1 MFEVALRVEFALRLE
16 DPLPDLTGVF
26 AALRLALLA
35 PPFDPVVELADAPD
49 VEPAELLAEPDG
61 PDDDDEEEEE
71 EEECTA
77 AFGGCGVTGVGRMES
92 SATRSH
98 SLRPDA
104 L

>member
-1 MFEVALRVEFALRLE
+1 VFEVTLRVELALRLE
-16 DPLPDLTGVF
+16 DPLPDLAGVF

-35 PPFDPVVELADAPD
+35 PLFDPVVELADAPD

-61 PDDDDEEEEE
+61 PDD

>member
-1 MFEVALRVEFALRLE
+1 MFEVALRVELAPRLE
-16 DPLPDLTGVF
+16 DPLPDLAGVF
-26 AALRLALLA
+26 AALRLALL
-35 PPFDPVVELADAPD
+35 DPVAGLADAPD

-61 PDDDDEEEEE
+61 PDD